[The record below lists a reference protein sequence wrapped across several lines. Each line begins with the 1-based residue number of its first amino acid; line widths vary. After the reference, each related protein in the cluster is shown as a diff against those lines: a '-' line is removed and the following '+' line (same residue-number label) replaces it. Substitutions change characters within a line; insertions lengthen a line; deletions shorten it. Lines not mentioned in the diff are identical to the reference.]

1 MVNSGDS
8 SPPSFPPFPTNM
20 DRKEKKSL
28 IVQKTVRKGIL
39 FLLVQVLNRLLPIH
53 LHHRQSIYSSSPIP
67 KTTSTNIPHNGS
79 LRTLFH
85 FTIRLLFPHRLLRNS
100 LPTPLLLGRE
110 NNPILL
116 RVVQILEEGLAL
128 TMSRTGCGYDHRGIQ
143 RHFVPSRNGGSL
155 QVERRHPVAVQPLA
169 FKGDWLLLRR
179 VLLFDG
185 GEDFADLFLPLERAL
200 SRELLRVRRTRGAYE
215 RLFLLLC
222 RLLLLRFLYA
232 SLPMQS
238 PTLRFDMVHRR
249 SLLALLGGL
258 SRHAQ
263 TDLDPV
269 QRTRRRE
276 LD

>member
-53 LHHRQSIYSSSPIP
+53 LHHRQSIYSSSPVTD
-67 KTTSTNIPHNGS
+67 TTSTNIPHNRS

-85 FTIRLLFPHRLLRNS
+85 FTIRLLFPHHLLRSS
-100 LPTPLLLGRE
+100 LPTPLLLSRE
-110 NNPILL
+110 NDPILL

-155 QVERRHPVAVQPLA
+155 QVERRRPVAVQPLA
-169 FKGDWLLLRR
+169 FKGDWLLPRR

-185 GEDFADLFLPLERAL
+185 GEDFAELFLPLERAL

>member
-53 LHHRQSIYSSSPIP
+53 LHHRQSIYSSSPVTD
-67 KTTSTNIPHNGS
+67 TTSTNIPHNRS

-85 FTIRLLFPHRLLRNS
+85 FTIRLLFPHHLLRSS
-100 LPTPLLLGRE
+100 LPTPLLLSRE

-143 RHFVPSRNGGSL
+143 RHFVPPRNGGSL
-155 QVERRHPVAVQPLA
+155 QVERRRPVAVQPLA
-169 FKGDWLLLRR
+169 FKGDWLLFRR